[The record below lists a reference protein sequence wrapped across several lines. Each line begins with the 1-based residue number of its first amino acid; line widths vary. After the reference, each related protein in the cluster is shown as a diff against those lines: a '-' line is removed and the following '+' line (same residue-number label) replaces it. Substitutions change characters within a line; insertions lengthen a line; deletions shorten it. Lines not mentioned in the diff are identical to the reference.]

1 MAQRVA
7 HGFPLPV
14 PNPAAVPSSDA
25 HLRTIAKTPPRDLT
39 QRELLAG
46 SYTLV
51 RRLYEDEIDRMTLTD
66 STTVDV
72 AFETASG
79 LRVELLSDGTLLTR
93 EDVECFLE
101 LYSDSR
107 VLLVFAGPVGD
118 DARDLCLD
126 HPRID
131 YAAMTVERTQSE
143 SQVLD
148 WLRAHVSRE
157 SRPEVPA

>member
-7 HGFPLPV
+7 RGFPQPV
-14 PNPAAVPSSDA
+14 PNPDAVPASDA

-51 RRLYEDEIDRMTLTD
+51 RRLYGDAIEKMTLTD
-66 STTVDV
+66 STTVDIS
-72 AFETASG
+72 FETASG

-118 DARDLCLD
+118 DARDLCVD

-131 YAAMTVERTQSE
+131 YAAMTVERTKSDAQL
-143 SQVLD
+143 LD
-148 WLRAHVSRE
+148 WLNAHVSHE
-157 SRPEVPA
+157 SKAEVPA